1 MLKEIKNELYYQ
13 TKSYMIFV
21 CMIAVIVCSVY
32 VGYTQLKNVE
42 NSYNIV
48 KTVKTQFEN
57 ENEEFSK
64 KSAENVLNEV
74 IQKYYSSKVA
84 LNKENSINQYF
95 SSVMLFGII
104 IIMSI
109 YTMSVRII

>member
-32 VGYTQLKNVE
+32 VGYTQIKNVE

-64 KSAENVLNEV
+64 KSAENILNEQGKFDKSIFFFSYV
-74 IQKYYSSKVA
+74 IWYYNYNVY
-84 LNKENSINQYF
+84 LYNVCTDYMI
-95 SSVMLFGII
+95 LII
-104 IIMSI
+104 IL
-109 YTMSVRII
+109 